1 MSLDAGKRQMEITV
15 TTRDGL
21 HIAKL
26 EGVLE
31 ESDRRAV
38 QEQLHSLIED
48 PDSRV
53 VVDLSGVPRMTS
65 SGLGLL
71 VTLVARANTKGA
83 KVVLAAPTPFV
94 ASVLKVTRLDNFFGV
109 APTIDD
115 AIRRLS

>member
-1 MSLDAGKRQMEITV
+1 MEITI
-15 TTRDGL
+15 TKKDGIHTAGL
-21 HIAKL
+21 D
-26 EGVLE
+26 GVLE

-38 QEQLHSLIED
+38 QEQLHTLIEV
-48 PDSRV
+48 PNNRM
-53 VVDLSGVPRMTS
+53 VVDLSRVPRVTS

-71 VTLVARANTKGA
+71 VTLVARANTKGS

-109 APTIDD
+109 APTVED

>member
-1 MSLDAGKRQMEITV
+1 MEITV
-15 TTRDGL
+15 TKKDGIHFASL
-21 HIAKL
+21 D
-26 EGVLE
+26 GVIE

-38 QEQLHSLIED
+38 QEQLHPLIED
-48 PDSRV
+48 PKERV
-53 VVDLSGVPRMTS
+53 VVDLSKVPRVTS

-83 KVVLAAPTPFV
+83 KIVLAAPTPFV

-109 APTIDD
+109 APTVDD

>member
-1 MSLDAGKRQMEITV
+1 MEITV
-15 TTRDGL
+15 TKKDGIHTAVL
-21 HIAKL
+21 D
-26 EGVLE
+26 GVLE
-31 ESDRRAV
+31 ESDRRAL

-48 PDSRV
+48 PSNRTVIDLSRV
-53 VVDLSGVPRMTS
+53 PRVTS

-94 ASVLKVTRLDNFFGV
+94 AQILKVTRLDNYFGV
-109 APTIDD
+109 VPTVDD